1 MLIVSG
7 RIVWDSDELTS
18 LSVVRSRPS
27 RLPTHSSSSC
37 SALSL
42 SFARI
47 KTAIDDPEG
56 RDLLDATMVPSVDD
70 RFPVSFYFRIAD
82 QLLKQAD
89 VYRKEGNL
97 DCLHLTLNRY
107 VRLVSQVI
115 PQHRNYSKHSSKEKL
130 RHTKILQESTKEAEK
145 LKLLA
150 TTNINSSGSQ
160 LGRRSKNSANNFRS
174 TSQRWT
180 KKILN
185 FSSFKE
191 GKLWWSMYFLIA
203 SHFLHIVPSVNLDI
217 VSADWTLRF
226 KNMSKTTYFFL
237 LFLENVRGD
246 DNEVH
251 VVKHYFPSSVV
262 SWVEEGGSSG
272 QVSHVIFPSSNDG
285 NSKCISE
292 GSSTSDSTKDMHIA
306 YSVLQSVKL
315 TEEFLDLAK
324 ENTHRDL
331 ETCGILGAFL
341 QKNHTFYITT
351 LIIPKQESTSNSCQA
366 LNEEEIYAILDERSL
381 YPAGWIHTHPSQ
393 TCFLSSIDLHTQYS
407 YQVLHGIFIFWE
419 SSCMSIPCVMLPEAI
434 AIVLAP
440 TDPSKGCG
448 IFRLTDPGGIAV
460 LKECNERD
468 FHPHST
474 TADGSPIYEI
484 CSNIYTNSNLRFEII
499 DLRISS

>member
-1 MLIVSG
+1 ML
-7 RIVWDSDELTS
+7 
-18 LSVVRSRPS
+18 
-27 RLPTHSSSSC
+27 
-37 SALSL
+37 
-42 SFARI
+42 
-47 KTAIDDPEG
+47 
-56 RDLLDATMVPSVDD
+56 PSVDD

-191 GKLWWSMYFLIA
+191 GKIGHYDSR
-203 SHFLHIVPSVNLDI
+203 
-217 VSADWTLRF
+217 TCQ
-226 KNMSKTTYFFL
+226 
-237 LFLENVRGD
+237 RGD

-292 GSSTSDSTKDMHIA
+292 GSSTSDSTKDMHI
-306 YSVLQSVKL
+306 SVKL

-341 QKNHTFYITT
+341 KNHTFYITT

-407 YQVLHGIFIFWE
+407 YQV
-419 SSCMSIPCVMLPEAI
+419 MLPEAI

-474 TADGSPIYEI
+474 TADSSPIYEI